1 MEVWLVCALDALA
14 LHVSLGRSAPLSAG
28 GEDESGDRRKGS
40 SIGVV
45 VPAIGFLAIGAI
57 VEALEGLAAATAL
70 FGIGCAD
77 KARARDIK
85 DGNRKAEQL

>member
-1 MEVWLVCALDALA
+1 MPRSEEARYQARVAKMRAGIV
-14 LHVSLGRSAPLSAG
+14 GRASAV
-28 GEDESGDRRKGS
+28 
-40 SIGVV
+40 GVV
-45 VPAIGFLAIGAI
+45 VLAVGFLAIGAI